1 MKCLLFRLGV
11 LFTQINVRKFIENLK
26 EFSHTH
32 QKTMDGKLHVV
43 DTGSGDVKW
52 HVELNKDWFPRTHHD
67 DDQKIDLTFL
77 PGPYDGSIYTYHKNR
92 LSKLP
97 LTIPQMVERSPSRN
111 GIDNSIYIGD
121 KKDSYFV
128 IDRHTGQVK
137 RKITNKEEPNL
148 GFVDIPSFY
157 DDIYVGFTDYTL
169 TIFDSKL
176 GLKTFIQKTRQSTLH
191 ARF

>member
-1 MKCLLFRLGV
+1 
-11 LFTQINVRKFIENLK
+11 
-26 EFSHTH
+26 
-32 QKTMDGKLHVV
+32 MDGKLHVV

-176 GLKTFIQKTRQSTLH
+176 GLKTFIKNKAKKVCQILKDSEKV
-191 ARF
+191 